1 MMGIAIKIIDKST
14 LYIGSLEN
22 IADDKQGAF
31 LAMPYILALDQGTTS
46 SRSLIFDHTGKIVA
60 TAQKEFKQYF
70 PQPGYVEQDP
80 MEIWTSQLSTMVEVI
95 AKAQIPIHEIS
106 CIGITNQRE
115 TTIIFEK
122 KTGKPIYPA
131 IVWQDRRTIDYC
143 ENLKKEGHEKNI
155 REKTGL
161 LIDPYFSATKIH
173 WILNHVDG
181 AMEKAKNGELCFGTI
196 DTWLI
201 YQLTNK
207 KEHVTDPS
215 NASRT
220 LLYNIEKNAFDEDLL
235 KIFEIPKSLLP
246 EIKPSAGLFGEADLP
261 FFSKKIPITGVAG
274 DQQAALFG
282 SGCYDVGMLK
292 TTYGTGCFILL
303 NCGNK
308 IERSKHE
315 MLTTVAWQIED
326 QITYAL
332 EGSVF
337 VGGAAVLWLKDAL
350 HLIKTSKE
358 IEELAAQEKDADG
371 VIFIPALTGLGAPH
385 WDPKAK
391 GAIFGITRRTKNSH
405 IALATLQGI
414 AFLVYEVIE
423 AMRKDSTIE
432 LLTMRVDGKVARS
445 DILLQFQAD
454 LLKIQIERPFSSEMT
469 ALGAALLAGLGA
481 KIFSSIEELKKLYS
495 IEKTFKPDLT
505 FHLEELKARYEKA
518 IQLIKELEKTDEDKT

>member
-1 MMGIAIKIIDKST
+1 
-14 LYIGSLEN
+14 
-22 IADDKQGAF
+22 
-31 LAMPYILALDQGTTS
+31 MPYILALDQGTTS

-70 PQPGYVEQDP
+70 PQSGYVEQDP

-95 AKAQIPIHEIS
+95 AKAQVPIEEIS

-131 IVWQDRRTIDYC
+131 IVWQDRRTINFC
-143 ENLKKEGHEKNI
+143 ETLKDKGLEEKI
-155 REKTGL
+155 RQKTGL

-173 WILNHVDG
+173 WILNHVEG
-181 AMEKAKNGELCFGTI
+181 AMDKAKKGELCFGTI

-207 KEHVTDPS
+207 TKHLTDPS

-220 LLYNIEKNAFDEDLL
+220 LLYNIEKNAFDQELLDL
-235 KIFEIPKSLLP
+235 FQIPSSMLP
-246 EIKPSAGLFGEADLP
+246 EIRPSSGFFGEADLP

-282 SGCYDVGMLK
+282 SGCYDRGMLK

-303 NCGNK
+303 NIGDK
-308 IERSKHE
+308 IQHSKHQ

-326 QITYAL
+326 KMTYAL

-337 VGGAAVLWLKDAL
+337 VGGAAVLWLKDGL
-350 HLIKTSKE
+350 HMIKTSKE
-358 IEELAAQEKDADG
+358 IEDLAQQEKDSDG

-391 GAIFGITRRTKNSH
+391 GALFGITRRTKSSH

-423 AMRKDSTIE
+423 AMRKDSLIE
-432 LLTMRVDGKVARS
+432 LKSMRVDGKVARS
-445 DILLQFQAD
+445 DILLQFQSD

-481 KIFSSIEELKKLYS
+481 KIFSSVEELKRVYS
-495 IEKTFKPDLT
+495 VEKTFKPDLT
-505 FHLEELKARYEKA
+505 LHLDEIKARYEKA
-518 IQLIKELEKTDEDKT
+518 IELIKELEKFDE